1 MFTFALSAAAQT
13 FGSKPTVT
21 NQVVNPTTKIDAK
34 RTDLLKPSRSIV
46 IRNEQWLNTKA
57 EMKDANDAYM
67 QIREREYTNFGM
79 LKKQTTNF
87 YKDGVLAGIQVYTY
101 EYDDRHNNTKET
113 LSQAIALPNTFATV
127 YVKEWEYNE
136 QNLCTSALLSEYNYR
151 TDNSLK
157 NRSRATGEYNNDG
170 RLIKQEWAYF
180 ENEEWIP
187 IEREEKGW
195 DGDYQYMSLTLSG

>member
-21 NQVVNPTTKIDAK
+21 NQVVNPTTKIDKIDKLSILPGDISRTINTKMDAK

-57 EMKDANDAYM
+57 EMKDANGAYM

-101 EYDDRHNNTKET
+101 EYDDRHNNTK
-113 LSQAIALPNTFATV
+113 
-127 YVKEWEYNE
+127 
-136 QNLCTSALLSEYNYR
+136 
-151 TDNSLK
+151 
-157 NRSRATGEYNNDG
+157 
-170 RLIKQEWAYF
+170 
-180 ENEEWIP
+180 
-187 IEREEKGW
+187 
-195 DGDYQYMSLTLSG
+195 